1 MFNLQG
7 LEKFKKEVSEFE
19 KQKKEEL
26 DMLLAFKNEEMKNL
40 KFVVHSN
47 ILLVIDFVL
56 NSTGVDD
63 FTESPSQG
71 SN

>member
-1 MFNLQG
+1 MLNYFLDMLNLQG

-40 KFVVHSN
+40 KFVVH
-47 ILLVIDFVL
+47 
-56 NSTGVDD
+56 
-63 FTESPSQG
+63 
-71 SN
+71 